1 MQFVNQFT
9 IHKKPCKVITFY
21 IAFRIFTLVKKEKN
35 IIIIGGGIGGLGAAA
50 LLSKAGHKV
59 TVIEKND
66 KVGGRANIFKADGY
80 TFDMGPSWYLMPDVF
95 KNYFD
100 LLEENI
106 SDHLDLVKLSP
117 SYRVFFSNDKEI
129 PVLDIHSD
137 LEKDLPLFEQLEPG
151 ITPKLREYLKLS
163 GEQYEMAKHYF
174 MYRNIGISADF
185 LSYKLIKKGIQLN
198 PIQTMQSYLNK
209 WFESDRI
216 KKILEYTLVF
226 LGSDPA
232 KTPALYNI
240 MNFIDFDMGVY
251 YPKGGIYEIIEA
263 LVRINKKHGTQFRT
277 QAPVA
282 KILVEQKKAVGVQLE
297 SGEELKADIVVSNAD
312 MWFTETQ
319 LLDKR
324 YQTYPERYWE
334 KRILSPSAFIMYL
347 GLDRKIDIL
356 SHHNLRFG
364 EDWKQNFRELFDAP
378 QLPNDPSYYICKP
391 TETDPSL
398 APEGKDNLFV
408 LVPIPPGLTISET
421 EMATYREK
429 IYNLMKKDLKLPDL
443 EKYVVYERSY
453 WSDDFKRDYNAYKGT
468 ALGLAHT
475 LKQTL
480 LRPSNKSKK
489 VKNLYYVGAGTSPGI
504 GMPICLISAQLVYK
518 RIAGIKNPHPL
529 TSL

>member
-1 MQFVNQFT
+1 M
-9 IHKKPCKVITFY
+9 K
-21 IAFRIFTLVKKEKN
+21 KKEK
-35 IIIIGGGIGGLGAAA
+35 IIIIGSGIGGLGSAA
-50 LLSKAGHKV
+50 LLAKAGYEV
-59 TVIEKND
+59 TVIEKN
-66 KVGGRANIFKADGY
+66 KTLGGRANIFKADGY

-95 KNYFD
+95 ENYYN
-100 LLEENI
+100 LLEEDI
-106 SDHLDLVKLSP
+106 SKHLELIKLSP

-151 ITPKLREYLKLS
+151 ITPKLREYLKRS

-185 LSYKLIKKGIQLN
+185 LSWKLIKKGIQLN

-251 YPKGGIYEIIEA
+251 FPKGGIYEIIES
-263 LVRINKKHGTQFRT
+263 LVSINKKHGTTFRT
-277 QAPVA
+277 EAPVQ
-282 KILVEQKKAVGVQLE
+282 KILVENKKAVGVQLE
-297 SGEELKADIVVSNAD
+297 SGEEVRADIVVSNAD
-312 MWFTETQ
+312 LWFTETK
-319 LLDKR
+319 LLERK
-324 YQTYPERYWE
+324 YQTYPEKYW
-334 KRILSPSAFIMYL
+334 KKTVLSPSAFIMYL
-347 GLDRKIDIL
+347 GLDRKLDIL

-364 EDWKQNFRELFDAP
+364 EDWKQNFTELFDTP
-378 QLPNDPSYYICKP
+378 QLPTDPSYYICKP

-408 LVPIPPGLTISET
+408 LVPIPPGLTLSE
-421 EMATYREK
+421 EQMASYREK
-429 IYNLMKKDLKLPDL
+429 IYNLMKKDLDVPEL
-443 EKYVVYERSY
+443 EDYVVYERSY
-453 WSDDFKRDYNAYKGT
+453 WSDDFQRDYNAYKGT

-489 VKNLYYVGAGTSPGI
+489 IKNLYYVGADTSPGI

-529 TSL
+529 ESL